1 MRSSS
6 SEGDKKEVRV
16 IFGDIAVFD
25 DVSDYSSDF
34 ISWQP
39 LYDLYIMEGEMVI
52 TVEIAGIKP
61 SDFSIHITRN
71 HLVINGT
78 RRSPEILS
86 KKQCKFH
93 NIEIPYGPFYRRIDF
108 PLPVE
113 PKQYQYCLNNGI
125 LILRFPVEKE
135 KIIPIEDG

>member
-1 MRSSS
+1 MGDSS
-6 SEGDKKEVRV
+6 SEKKNNGVNV
-16 IFGDIAVFD
+16 IFDDKAVFNDMSD
-25 DVSDYSSDF
+25 DASDF

-52 TVEIAGIKP
+52 TMEIAGIKP
-61 SDFSIHITRN
+61 SDFSVHITRN
-71 HLVINGT
+71 YLVINGT

-86 KKQCKFH
+86 KKPCKFH
-93 NIEIPYGPFYRRIDF
+93 NIEIPYGPFYCRIDF

-113 PKQYQYCLNNGI
+113 PKQFQYCLNNGI
-125 LILRFPVEKE
+125 LILRFPVERE